1 MLSYKHGYHA
11 GNHADVLKHIVLL
24 YLYNL
29 EKKISNSISYIDTH
43 SGNGIYRYISKYMDK
58 NKEYRNGIKQ
68 IQSYKGNNILIKNY
82 LSTINK
88 ITKKNNYYPGSP
100 VFISSI
106 SNKNDKLFF
115 CELHNNEYYLLKKNL
130 RKFTNIK
137 IVNSDGFNFIDNKI
151 NKEKEYFIFIDPS
164 YEIKEDFNK
173 IMQILN
179 NIDNYSN
186 SKILIWYPVLNIF
199 ENDTLIESIRKKGIS
214 NIINVE
220 LPIVKY
226 GENIGLQGSGLL
238 IINFKNKSIMRNLKE
253 AINDIQN
260 ILKQDEKVTKYKLRY
275 LWVIKQ
281 LI

>member
-11 GNHADVLKHIVLL
+11 GNHADVLKHIILL

-29 EKKISNSISYIDTH
+29 EKKTSNSISYIDTH
-43 SGNGIYRYISKYMDK
+43 SGNGIYKYISKYMDK
-58 NKEYRNGIKQ
+58 NKEYKDGIKK
-68 IQSYKGNNILIKNY
+68 IQNYKGNNILINNY

-100 VFISSI
+100 IFISSI
-106 SNKNDKLFF
+106 SDKNDKLFF
-115 CELHNNEYYLLKKNL
+115 CELHNNECHLLKKNL

-137 IVNSDGFNFIDNKI
+137 IVNSDGFKFINDNI
-151 NKEKEYFIFIDPS
+151 NKEKKYFIFIDPS

-173 IMQILN
+173 IIQILN

-199 ENDTLIESIRKKGIS
+199 ENDTLIENIRRKGIS
-214 NIINVE
+214 NIINAE

-226 GENIGLQGSGLL
+226 GENTGMQGSGLL
-238 IINFKNKSIMRNLKE
+238 IINFKNKSIMRNIKE

-260 ILKQDEKVTKYKLRY
+260 ILKQEEKVTRYKLRY
-275 LWVIKQ
+275 L
-281 LI
+281 